1 MFYERIWVN
10 VKMSPNDKI
19 SKKPHFN
26 IIDLLIVIMVV
37 AIAAAVIVRYD
48 IADKIGK
55 ASSEDH
61 VRITLLIRSI
71 REEACNAV
79 SEGDSFIWNQSENLV
94 GEIIRKEVTPAVVYS
109 ERNDGAIVKNYSELA
124 YDLKCTVDASGSMT
138 EKGFM
143 LGGTNYLAPGITITV
158 HNESVVLS
166 ALVMAVESVN

>member
-55 ASSEDH
+55 ASSEDN

-71 REEACNAV
+71 R
-79 SEGDSFIWNQSENLV
+79 
-94 GEIIRKEVTPAVVYS
+94 
-109 ERNDGAIVKNYSELA
+109 
-124 YDLKCTVDASGSMT
+124 
-138 EKGFM
+138 
-143 LGGTNYLAPGITITV
+143 
-158 HNESVVLS
+158 
-166 ALVMAVESVN
+166 